1 MTDPLKI
8 RVRSSS
14 HVHSWTRSHEDSIE
28 WLSKTKHPVKVW
40 ASEKHVDAI
49 KGLLIALGV
58 HVIPRQGESSHE
70 GMFLWVAAE
79 DQLDWLMDD
88 KAKASTSV
96 LNYLTKSLDYLL
108 LRFE

>member
-28 WLSKTKHPVKVW
+28 WLSKTKHPVKVL

-49 KGLLIALGV
+49 KGLLVALGV
-58 HVIPRQGESSHE
+58 HVISESSHE
-70 GMFLWVAAE
+70 GMSLWVAAE

-88 KAKASTSV
+88 KAKASTCI
-96 LNYLTKSLDYLL
+96 LDYLTKSVDYLL